1 VATLNVK
8 NFPDDLYQRL
18 REIAEQEQR
27 SIAQQVI
34 RLLDHAV
41 STTEPRSIR
50 ELRGLGKPLWR
61 DIQATSLVD
70 EERRSWD

>member
-1 VATLNVK
+1 MATLNVK

-18 REIAEQEQR
+18 REIADQEQR

-34 RLLDHAV
+34 RLLDQAV
-41 STTEPRSIR
+41 SATEPRSIR
-50 ELRGLGKPLWR
+50 ELRGLGKHHWR
-61 DIQATSLVD
+61 DIEASDLVD